1 MIYLVSEVDIVLP
14 VKKAIAENIRT
25 LRKEKGLTQKVLG
38 EKSGIAEITIRQY
51 EAGKYI
57 PKYDNALKLASALG
71 VSIHRILDHDNA
83 VGHYDSSG
91 MIYYTQ
97 AGAEEY
103 NKIIDRQK
111 SGKGPTPQDVQL
123 VSDYIKEDPVER
135 EWFVLNGLISLQEDL
150 LHIREAYS
158 FLNDEGRKE
167 AIKRIEELT
176 EISRYTDPDT
186 PK

>member
-1 MIYLVSEVDIVLP
+1 MLP
-14 VKKAIAENIRT
+14 VKKAIAENIRA

-57 PKYDNALKLASALG
+57 PKYDNALKLAAALG
-71 VSIHRILDHDNA
+71 VSIHKILDYDNA
-83 VGHYDSSG
+83 VGHYNPLG

-103 NKIIDRQK
+103 NKIIDRQR
-111 SGKGPTPQDVQL
+111 SGENPTPQDVQL

-135 EWFVLNGLISLQEDL
+135 EWFVRNGLLSLQGDL
-150 LHIREAYS
+150 LHIREAYAV
-158 FLNDEGRKE
+158 LNDEGRKE
-167 AIKRIEELT
+167 AVKRIEELT
-176 EISRYTDPDT
+176 EISRYVNLYT